1 MEKSSWYWKVLCL
14 LLEEKG
20 DHQTLKPIT
29 VPASKIHSCNS
40 ATNVIKV
47 TNLFLKELKAHFM
60 S

>member
-1 MEKSSWYWKVLCL
+1 MDKCSWYWKVLCM

-29 VPASKIHSCNS
+29 VPACKIYSCNS
-40 ATNVIKV
+40 ATNVIKA
-47 TNLFLKELKAHFM
+47 TNLFLTELKAHFM